1 MTFVDRV
8 SSIGC
13 TLTEVVLKSLQLFYM
28 GASLI
33 SLFDSLPRGPPGP
46 FGAVGI
52 QGPKG
57 VPGRPGQ
64 PGPKGSFF
72 SFDSSIIELG
82 ESLRK
87 LPSGELQLEKYASH
101 NLQECH

>member
-1 MTFVDRV
+1 M
-8 SSIGC
+8 
-13 TLTEVVLKSLQLFYM
+13 LKRLQLFYM
-28 GASLI
+28 GTCFNLFDL

-72 SFDSSIIELG
+72 SFDSSIINLG
-82 ESLRK
+82 EARNSY
-87 LPSGELQLEKYASH
+87 PVGNY
-101 NLQECH
+101 N